1 MKNKQLWQQMIKIIP
16 LSMCLVNCSSF
27 GTNGHYCPK
36 LYSVIETMLMKIMAD
51 WKNLMNEVR
60 LETVTGKEGWAF
72 LMIYYRN

>member
-1 MKNKQLWQQMIKIIP
+1 MKNKQLWQQMIKIIH

-51 WKNLMNEVR
+51 
-60 LETVTGKEGWAF
+60 
-72 LMIYYRN
+72 